1 MADYLYNMLVQ
12 ASLLARNAP
21 YIAHARTLAQRT
33 RLIVLM
39 LTFFFAARWHSVDSS
54 AKDLKICC
62 LASPEPVDRRGGQGV
77 GGRREGDPVREARRG
92 TSRQ

>member
-33 RLIVLM
+33 RLAALVLT
-39 LTFFFAARWHSVDSS
+39 LFFAARLRSVDSS
-54 AKDLKICC
+54 ANELKICW
-62 LASPEPVDRRGGQGV
+62 LVRLEPVVRRGGQLLDAL
-77 GGRREGDPVREARRG
+77 REGDPVRSAK
-92 TSRQ
+92 RQSIG

>member
-33 RLIVLM
+33 RLTALM
-39 LTFFFAARWHSVDSS
+39 LTFFSAARWHSVDSS

-62 LASPEPVDRRGGQGV
+62 LVQLEPVDRRGGQGV

-92 TSRQ
+92 TSCQ

>member
-33 RLIVLM
+33 RLTALM
-39 LTFFFAARWHSVDSS
+39 LTLFCAARWHSVDSS

-62 LASPEPVDRRGGQGV
+62 LVQLEPVVRRGGHLLE
-77 GGRREGDPVREARRG
+77 GRREDDPERSAK
-92 TSRQ
+92 RQSSG